1 MMNVNTLSLFE
12 FLKDIGISCAWEV
25 IPAQIGMLA
34 QPRLDFQHLGV
45 GFKLPNFHELN
56 IIIVKL
62 LCICFQTTSSTMHII
77 SRHFPFNFQIR
88 PQMSSI
94 RIVIPPQHL
103 QPF

>member
-62 LCICFQTTSSTMHII
+62 LCIYLEETSSTIYL
-77 SRHFPFNFQIR
+77 RPTHFPFN
-88 PQMSSI
+88 
-94 RIVIPPQHL
+94 L
-103 QPF
+103 